1 MGFLPAGWGG
11 LDVPVTAD
19 IFLFEEFRLDRRD
32 GGLFR
37 QDEHGAFAP
46 VAIGARALDVLGVL
60 VERPGALVPK
70 DKIMEAVWPH
80 TTVEIANLT
89 IQISTLRRV
98 LDQERAEGSCIQT
111 IAALGYRFVV
121 PVTRVERAKSGR
133 AFAPELVAPRLSIV
147 VLPFGN
153 LSEDRQQQYFADGL
167 TDDLTTDLSRLA
179 GMFVIARNTAFTY
192 KGKPI
197 DAKQIGRELG
207 VRYMLEGSVRQ
218 SSSRLRVNAQ
228 LIDAQTG
235 AHLWAERFDRDTAD
249 LFALQDEITSRI
261 ANALDIELI
270 GAEAARPIE
279 HPDALDYIL
288 RGRAASWKSPTPEKF
303 AEAIGF
309 FDRALALDPHSVE
322 AKSLLAAALAN
333 RALDLMTD
341 TPAADLARAESLLS
355 QALLAAPRNPR
366 VRYTQAELLRVLRR
380 DEEAIPEYE
389 MAIASNRNWA
399 DAFAGLGWCKFWT
412 GSIDETIPLH
422 ERAIHLSPRDPNIGY
437 WFFRIGKVH
446 LLQSRTDEAIL
457 WLEKA
462 RRAAPALPFIH
473 FSLAAAYGLKG
484 ETERAAAE
492 LAEANRRG
500 WAGRVRLPGRGHVP
514 TQPLPLSSIADLRAN
529 GIWGPQKVRLLSE
542 ATFFV
547 GLRKAGLPEE

>member
-1 MGFLPAGWGG
+1 M
-11 LDVPVTAD
+11 DVLATAD
-19 IFLFEEFRLDRRD
+19 TFLFEEFRLDRR
-32 GGLFR
+32 GEGLSRRDDRGVFV
-37 QDEHGAFAP
+37 P
-46 VAIGARALDVLGVL
+46 VSIGPRALDVLAAL
-60 VERPGALVPK
+60 VERPGELLLK
-70 DKIMEAVWPH
+70 EEIMATVWGR
-80 TTVEIANLT
+80 TVVENANLAV
-89 IQISTLRRV
+89 QISALRRV
-98 LDQERAEGSCIQT
+98 LDQGRPDGSCIHT
-111 IAALGYRFVV
+111 VAGRGYRFTAAVTATHSSRQPGGTAQV
-121 PVTRVERAKSGR
+121 PRM
-133 AFAPELVAPRLSIV
+133 SIA
-147 VLPFGN
+147 VLPFTN
-153 LSEDRQQQYFADGL
+153 LSDDPEQQYFADGL
-167 TDDLTTDLSRLA
+167 VDDLTTDLSRID
-179 GMFVIARNTAFTY
+179 GMFVISRNSAFTY
-192 KGKPI
+192 KGTAVS
-197 DAKQIGRELG
+197 AKQISEQLC
-207 VRYMLEGSVRQ
+207 VRYVLEGSVRR

-279 HPDALDYIL
+279 SPDALDYLL
-288 RGRAASWKSPTPEKF
+288 RGRAASWKSPTPAKY

-309 FDRALALDPHSVE
+309 FDCALALQPHSVE

-341 TPAADLARAESLLS
+341 TAAADLARAESLLS

-412 GSIDETIPLH
+412 GSIDEVIRLH
-422 ERAIHLSPRDPNIGY
+422 EHAIHLSPRDPGIGY
-437 WFFRIGKVH
+437 WFFRIGVVH
-446 LLQSRTDEAIL
+446 LLQSRTDEAII

-462 RRAAPALPFIH
+462 RRVAPALPFVH
-473 FSLAAAYGLKG
+473 VLLASAYGLKG

-492 LAEANRRG
+492 LTEANR
-500 WAGRVRLPGRGHVP
+500 LPGMGHVP
-514 TQPLPLSSIADLRAN
+514 TQVPLPLSSIADLRAN
-529 GIWGPQKVRLLSE
+529 GILGPQKVRLLFE

>member
-1 MGFLPAGWGG
+1 LGVLA
-11 LDVPVTAD
+11 TAN
-19 IFLFEEFRLDRRD
+19 IFEFEEFRLDRR
-32 GGLFR
+32 GEGLSRRGENGVFV
-37 QDEHGAFAP
+37 P
-46 VAIGARALDVLGVL
+46 VSIGPRALDVLAVL
-60 VERPGALVPK
+60 VERPGHLVSK
-70 DKIMEAVWPH
+70 EEIMAAVWGRAV
-80 TTVEIANLT
+80 VETANLT
-89 IQISTLRRV
+89 VQISALRRV
-98 LDQERAEGSCIQT
+98 LDQGRTEGSCIQT
-111 IAALGYRFVV
+111 VAVRGYRFVV
-121 PVTRVERAKSGR
+121 PVIRVEHATPSPAGVPRS
-133 AFAPELVAPRLSIV
+133 APRLSIV
-147 VLPFGN
+147 VLPFSD
-153 LSEDRQQQYFADGL
+153 LSADRDQQYLADGL
-167 TDDLTTDLSRLA
+167 VDDLTTDLSRID
-179 GMFVIARNTAFTY
+179 GMFVISRNSAFTY
-192 KGKPI
+192 KGTAVS
-197 DAKQIGRELG
+197 AKQISEQLG
-207 VRYMLEGSVRQ
+207 VRYVLEGSVRQ

-228 LIDAQTG
+228 LVDAETG

-279 HPDALDYIL
+279 NPDALDYIL
-288 RGRAASWKSPTPEKF
+288 RGRAASLKSPTPEKF
-303 AEAIGF
+303 AEAIDF
-309 FDRALALDPHSVE
+309 FDCALALQPHSVE

-341 TPAADLARAESLLS
+341 TPEADLARAESLLS

-389 MAIASNRNWA
+389 MVIASNRNWA

-437 WFFRIGKVH
+437 WFFRIGRVH
-446 LLQSRTDEAIL
+446 LLQSRTDEAII

-462 RRAAPALPFIH
+462 RRAAPALPFVH
-473 FSLAAAYGLKG
+473 FSLASAYGLKG

-492 LAEANRRG
+492 LTEANRRG
-500 WAGRVRLPGRGHVP
+500 WAGRIRLPGMGHVP

-529 GIWGPQKVRLLSE
+529 GIWGPPKVRLLNE

>member
-1 MGFLPAGWGG
+1 VGVLA
-11 LDVPVTAD
+11 TAD
-19 IFLFEEFRLDRRD
+19 IFLFEEFRLNRRAEGLSRRD
-32 GGLFR
+32 ERGVFV
-37 QDEHGAFAP
+37 P
-46 VAIGARALDVLGVL
+46 VSIGPRALDVLAVL
-60 VERPGALVPK
+60 VERPGQLVFK
-70 DKIMEAVWPH
+70 EDIMAAVWGR
-80 TTVEIANLT
+80 TAVENANLT
-89 IQISTLRRV
+89 VQISALRRI
-98 LDQERAEGSCIQT
+98 LDQGRSEGSCIQT
-111 IAALGYRFVV
+111 VAARGYRFTAA
-121 PVTRVERAKSGR
+121 VTATHSSRRPGGSAQM
-133 AFAPELVAPRLSIV
+133 PRMSIV
-147 VLPFGN
+147 VLPFTN
-153 LSEDRQQQYFADGL
+153 LSDDPEQQYFADGL
-167 TDDLTTDLSRLA
+167 VDDLTTDLSRID
-179 GMFVIARNTAFTY
+179 GMFVISRNSAFTY
-192 KGKPI
+192 KGTAVS
-197 DAKQIGRELG
+197 AKQISEQLG
-207 VRYMLEGSVRQ
+207 VRYVLEGSVRQ

-279 HPDALDYIL
+279 NPDALDYIL
-288 RGRAASWKSPTPEKF
+288 RGRAASLKSPTPEKF
-303 AEAIGF
+303 AEAIDF
-309 FDRALALDPHSVE
+309 FDCALALQPHSVE

-412 GSIDETIPLH
+412 GSIDETIRLH

-446 LLQSRTDEAIL
+446 LLQSRTDEAII

-462 RRAAPALPFIH
+462 RRVAPALPFVH
-473 FSLAAAYGLKG
+473 FSLASAYGLKG

-492 LAEANRRG
+492 LTEANRRG
-500 WAGRVRLPGRGHVP
+500 WAGWIRLPGMGHVP

-529 GIWGPQKVRLLSE
+529 CILWPQKVRLLSE

-547 GLRKAGLPEE
+547 GLRKAGLAEE